1 MRSLIDQRFLRHAKG
16 GDFMAKELAL
26 VVKTID
32 DNTERI
38 FFDPTLIPDEKKPDL
53 AVQLKK
59 AAGEIVVGT
68 AYRISVRLSELNN
81 GQIDVFVNPAIHND
95 SDKNKAIG
103 QLSEILR
110 AAAAE

>member
-1 MRSLIDQRFLRHAKG
+1 
-16 GDFMAKELAL
+16 MAIELAL
-26 VVKTID
+26 LIKPVDCDTD
-32 DNTERI
+32 RI
-38 FFDPTLIPDEKKPDL
+38 CFNPAAIPSDKKPDL
-53 AVQLKK
+53 AARLKK

-68 AYRISVRLSELNN
+68 AYRISVRLSSLNN

-95 SDKNKAIG
+95 SNKNKAIG